1 MFFIKISSWLTPP
14 PFEPELEAL
23 YQHDLRIRVIKQ
35 IKLSLFFGSIFFI
48 SFIVVDLLLE
58 PELLTRLWIRI
69 PAALVI
75 FALYLYIYM
84 RPVRATPLIFHFAL
98 LGAAVAVMA
107 HLAIM
112 IFAGASLAITYPSM
126 MFIIAFA
133 YGPLFVPVVPATLLS
148 LSYIA
153 AALLIYS
160 APSAT
165 VIDVSFQ
172 LALIVVVSLFSR
184 YQLDIFSRRSF
195 IDKRAADLARAV
207 AEEKRQQAEQ
217 ANLEKAAF
225 LRNASHNLR
234 QPTQA
239 LSSYTLLL
247 EKALQGNDL
256 KSAGEAARN
265 VTYAV
270 DLLAEAFD
278 KILDISRI
286 DRDDYAPATSHFFIN
301 ELLEVVQRQYTHQA
315 SQKDIHLKIV
325 LRKKPPLVIHSD
337 RLMMQQIIFN
347 LVDNAIKYTKNGWVL
362 ITVTRY
368 GKGLRLHVIDSGI
381 GMSTDQMQS
390 VFQPFYRINEQCDVP
405 GMGIGLSYVEK
416 AVRKLPG
423 HRLGYYSHPERGTH
437 FYIDVP
443 VQEESDL
450 PRHPQELI
458 PAELEPGK
466 FILLVDD
473 NKLVLDALESQLV
486 VLGCI
491 VEKAASVAQV
501 RLVMRDSF
509 REFDLVISD
518 YKLAGD
524 ETAEAVVRCVRDL
537 GRDLDRDIPVIVLT
551 GERFSGETISLL
563 GKEYPLLRKPVNT
576 SQFSRSIAHA
586 LCTTGHA
593 RGVGK

>member
-1 MFFIKISSWLTPP
+1 ML
-14 PFEPELEAL
+14 
-23 YQHDLRIRVIKQ
+23 KQ

-48 SFIVVDLLLE
+48 SFIVVDLLME

-75 FALYLYIYM
+75 FALYIYIRM
-84 RPVRATPLIFHFAL
+84 RPARATPWIFHFAL
-98 LGAAVAVMA
+98 LGAATAVMA

-112 IFAGASLAITYPSM
+112 NFAGASLAITYPSM

-172 LALIVVVSLFSR
+172 LALIVAVSLFSR

-217 ANLEKAAF
+217 ANREKAAF

-247 EKALQGNDL
+247 EKSLQGNDL
-256 KSAGEAARN
+256 KSANEAARN

-301 ELLEVVQRQYTHQA
+301 ELLEAVQRQYTHQA
-315 SQKDIHLKIV
+315 SQKGIHLKIV
-325 LRKKPPLVIHSD
+325 LRKKPPLVIRSD
-337 RLMMQQIIFN
+337 RLMMQQIVFN

-362 ITVTRY
+362 VTVTRY

-416 AVRKLPG
+416 AIRKLPG
-423 HRLGYYSHPERGTH
+423 HRLGCYSRPERGTH
-437 FYIDVP
+437 FYIDVA

-450 PRHPQELI
+450 PRHPQESI
-458 PAELEPGK
+458 SAELEPGK

-486 VLGCI
+486 ALGCI

-501 RLVMRDSF
+501 RQIMRDTF

-576 SQFSRSIAHA
+576 SQLSRSIAHA
-586 LCTTGHA
+586 LSTTGI
-593 RGVGK
+593 VGI